1 MDPITISI
9 VLVALIG
16 GVGSGIGTSL
26 WAGLGALVRRPVW
39 HHEREG
45 GATSA
50 ALALPSGEQE
60 LAALEQAP
68 VDKDRALAL
77 AQVLVGRADADPE
90 FRQALQA
97 WWDQAEP
104 IWQTVIKSN
113 TISGGTFYGP
123 VFQADTVSGIT
134 FGGQAVPPPPS
145 PGQPGPLVS

>member
-1 MDPITISI
+1 MDPITISV

-26 WAGLGALVRRPVW
+26 WTGLGALVRRPFR
-39 HHEREG
+39 HHQEG
-45 GATSA
+45 GATA
-50 ALALPSGEQE
+50 APPALPSGEQE

-68 VDKDRALAL
+68 VDKDRALSL
-77 AQVLVGRADADPE
+77 AQVLVGRADGDPE

-104 IWQTVIKSN
+104 IRQTVIKSN

-123 VFQADTVSGIT
+123 VFQADTVTGNT
-134 FGGQAVPPPPS
+134 FGSQAAPPP
-145 PGQPGPLVS
+145 V